1 MIFNRQKHQTDRSP
15 MNENAL
21 IEDMITNGYDKQG
34 SYKAIPSII
43 DNISSIKKIETK
55 EWFAQIKK

>member
-1 MIFNRQKHQTDRSP
+1 

-55 EWFAQIKK
+55 DLD